1 MPYSLE
7 GVNRQPHSQCEQSTK
22 VDVKCQ
28 ALRPSSTM
36 FQNVVAIVS
45 GGASGLGAA
54 TASYLVRNGARVVVA
69 DLHASQEQFMQMK
82 SSIDTDTRLQF
93 APTDVTSE
101 DDVTNALNVAEQE
114 FGEQGMCCY
123 YCDLIREEIHSY
135 SYQAYYIHI
144 IESSCIVLYQ
154 SSSECGCKLC
164 RHSSSKENT
173 LNQTK

>member
-1 MPYSLE
+1 
-7 GVNRQPHSQCEQSTK
+7 
-22 VDVKCQ
+22 
-28 ALRPSSTM
+28 M

-101 DDVTNALNVAEQE
+101 DDVTNALNVAEQK
-114 FGEQGMCCY
+114 FGEQGMS
-123 YCDLIREEIHSY
+123 RS
-135 SYQAYYIHI
+135 I
-144 IESSCIVLYQ
+144 IAI
-154 SSSECGCKLC
+154 
-164 RHSSSKENT
+164 
-173 LNQTK
+173 

>member
-1 MPYSLE
+1 M
-7 GVNRQPHSQCEQSTK
+7 VVVKQSTTLLS
-22 VDVKCQ
+22 DH
-28 ALRPSSTM
+28 PSSTNM

-93 APTDVTSE
+93 APADVTSE
-101 DDVTNALNVAEQE
+101 EDVTNALNVAEQE

-123 YCDLIREEIHSY
+123 YCGLIREEISSILY
-135 SYQAYYIHI
+135 SHNRI
-144 IESSCIVLYQ
+144 I
-154 SSSECGCKLC
+154 
-164 RHSSSKENT
+164 
-173 LNQTK
+173 LNCLISII